1 MRFKKITSEIACSF
15 TISPA
20 GPMIIAD
27 SSSNR
32 TNPERSDSCFLT
44 SAVDGERVYVI
55 PGSSI
60 KGVVRSYV
68 ADYLSQQD
76 IEILFGRTKQ
86 KPPLKSKIS
95 FSDAFA
101 DMSTVETDIR
111 YSTAI
116 TAIGQSAKKGSL
128 NSVEAVVKG
137 NFHGEFRLKN
147 ADEKEF
153 LYIIKAINALDNGE
167 ICIGG
172 RKSRGFGTVRI
183 KDFRLVVSNGFD
195 IDLKPVISAEYNGLD
210 TLLNELEGGKI
221 SLPTEEL
228 YV

>member
-1 MRFKKITSEIACSF
+1 MRFKKITSEISCSF
-15 TISPA
+15 TISPV
-20 GPMIIAD
+20 GPVIIAD

-32 TNPERSDSCFLT
+32 TNPEKSDACFLMST
-44 SAVDGERVYVI
+44 VDGKRVYVI

-60 KGVVRSYV
+60 KGVVRSY
-68 ADYLSQQD
+68 ASDYLSQQD
-76 IEILFGRTKQ
+76 IEILFGRVKP

-101 DMSTVETDIR
+101 DMSTVKTDIR

-116 TAIGQSAKKGSL
+116 NPIGQSAKNGSL

-137 NFHGEFRLKN
+137 DFYGGFRLKN
-147 ADEKEF
+147 ANEKEF
-153 LYIIKAINALDNGE
+153 LYIIKAINALDKGE

-172 RKSRGFGTVRI
+172 RKSRGFGTVSI

-195 IDLKPVISAEYNGLD
+195 IYLKPVISAEYNELD

-221 SLPTEEL
+221 SLPTEEP